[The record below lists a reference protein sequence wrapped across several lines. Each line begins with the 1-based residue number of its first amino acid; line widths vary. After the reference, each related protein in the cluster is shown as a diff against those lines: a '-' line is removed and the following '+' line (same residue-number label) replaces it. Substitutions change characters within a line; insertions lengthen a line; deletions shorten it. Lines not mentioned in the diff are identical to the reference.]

1 MATVTLPTSTNA
13 NRRSNAALSLVSRLV
28 VAANPPGRSC
38 KLNTFSIFYQINFLI
53 IFISQE
59 QITLWGGLFAILL
72 AIASIVYCRK
82 NDLNV
87 PACVA
92 LKRSAI
98 RLCCGGGSSGDHH
111 LNEGE
116 GGGHGEEDTEM
127 ALKQHSR
134 RGEATGAS
142 HGWRN
147 NTVNPLVIEMSHV

>member
-1 MATVTLPTSTNA
+1 MS
-13 NRRSNAALSLVSRLV
+13 S
-28 VAANPPGRSC
+28 VAAENVCLVNPALGYGDPANVYECKPPLKCCTEFSKPSC
-38 KLNTFSIFYQINFLI
+38 CGSKPSWKI
-53 IFISQE
+53 IQE